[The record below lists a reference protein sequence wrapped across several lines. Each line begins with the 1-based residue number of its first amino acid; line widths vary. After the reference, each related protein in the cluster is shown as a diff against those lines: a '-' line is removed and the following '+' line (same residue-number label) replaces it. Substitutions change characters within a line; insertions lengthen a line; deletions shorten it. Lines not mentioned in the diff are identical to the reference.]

1 MKLDDVTR
9 EENPI
14 SGQKGGLFEIRSWVE
29 GTGGWIV
36 WLGTGALGLWVVDK
50 VISTF
55 NGGRGGL
62 LSTVSGFFSH
72 LGLGGG
78 APAAAAAANAA
89 PAGPSFYV

>member
-1 MKLDDVTR
+1 MKLEDVAAER
-9 EENPI
+9 NPI
-14 SGQKGGLFEIRSWVE
+14 SGDKGGLLELRSWIE

-55 NGGRGGL
+55 NGGKGGL
-62 LSTVSGFFSH
+62 LTEVSGFFGH
-72 LGLGGG
+72 LGLGG
-78 APAAAAAANAA
+78 APAAAAAASAA